1 MVVMK
6 KEKDIHLPY
15 DAIEAA
21 DIYAEA
27 LRECI
32 EHGLDPRA
40 VFPAALT
47 TVLIALFENSH
58 SDKDALFV
66 AHQCIANAMVVKTL
80 DKAVIH

>member
-6 KEKDIHLPY
+6 KDDDIHLNS

-21 DIYAEA
+21 DIYEEA
-27 LRECI
+27 LQECI

-47 TVLIALFENSH
+47 TVLIGLFETSN
-58 SDKDALFV
+58 SDKDALYV
-66 AHQCIANAMVVKTL
+66 ANQCIANAMVVKTL
-80 DKAVIH
+80 EKAVIH